1 MIVGIGVDIVETER
15 FARALGSAEGFAER
29 VFTAREVAACASRA
43 DRIQALAARFAAK
56 EACLKALG
64 AGILESALHEVEI
77 SSTQSGAPQLRL
89 AGALAERARG
99 RGVRSAHVSLTHQ
112 PGLAAAVVIL
122 EGTRRRAASRPGR
135 RRGGRGAETWT
146 LETVSSGTW

>member
-1 MIVGIGVDIVETER
+1 MIIGIGLDIVETER
-15 FARALGSAEGFAER
+15 FARALGSAEGRFAER
-29 VFTAREVAACASRA
+29 VFTTRELVACESRA

-64 AGILESALHEVEI
+64 AGILESALHDVEI
-77 SSTQSGAPQLRL
+77 LSTQSGAPQLRL
-89 AGALAERARG
+89 AGALAERARDCG
-99 RGVRSAHVSLTHQ
+99 ARSAHVSLTHQ

-122 EGTRRRAASRPGR
+122 EGRPARRRE
-135 RRGGRGAETWT
+135 GRGAATWT